1 MFLTLLIFLSIFFLF
16 KLFESDAYAEEAML
30 DYDIEE
36 RRHTERLE
44 AIDRQTEQIKE
55 LMEKREVKNKKKVA
69 TRRRFVRQGD
79 IILGEEITEE
89 YDE

>member
-1 MFLTLLIFLSIFFLF
+1 MLLTLLFIFILY
-16 KLFESDAYAEEAML
+16 KLLESDTYADEVML

-44 AIDRQTEQIKE
+44 AIDKQTEQIKE
-55 LMEKREVKNKKKVA
+55 LMEKREVKNKKRVA
-69 TRRRFVRQGD
+69 SRRRFVRQGD
-79 IILGEEITEE
+79 IILGEEIMEE

>member
-1 MFLTLLIFLSIFFLF
+1 MLLTLLFIFFLYI
-16 KLFESDAYAEEAML
+16 LLTSDTYADEVML

-55 LMEKREVKNKKKVA
+55 LMEKREVKNKKRVA

-79 IILGEEITEE
+79 ITLGEEIMEE

>member
-1 MFLTLLIFLSIFFLF
+1 MILTLLFIFFLY
-16 KLFESDAYAEEAML
+16 KLLESDTYEDEAML

-44 AIDRQTEQIKE
+44 AIDRQTKQISE

-79 IILGEEITEE
+79 IILGEEIMEE

>member
-1 MFLTLLIFLSIFFLF
+1 MLLTLLFIFFLY
-16 KLFESDAYAEEAML
+16 KLLESDTYADEVML

-55 LMEKREVKNKKKVA
+55 SMEKREVKNKKRVA

-79 IILGEEITEE
+79 IILGEEIMEE